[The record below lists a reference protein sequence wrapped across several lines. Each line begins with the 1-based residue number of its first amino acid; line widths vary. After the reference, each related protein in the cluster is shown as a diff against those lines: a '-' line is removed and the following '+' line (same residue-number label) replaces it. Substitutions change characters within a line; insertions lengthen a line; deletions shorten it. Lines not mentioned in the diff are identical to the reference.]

1 MGIERVMR
9 LRNELEARL
18 LRLSVWATVLIAG
31 LGIILGL
38 MARSPAILFDG
49 LFSLVDV
56 AITLLTLKVARL
68 VAMQVDDRRFQYGF
82 WHLEPLVIALRSS
95 VLIALVAYAFL
106 SAVNSL
112 LKGGYEPQL
121 GIALGYAT
129 SVALISFG
137 VWWWLRRQAERIDS
151 ALVRL
156 DVKAWLLSALI
167 TTALLIAFGAAL
179 LMQGTAF
186 EHWTRYADPLV
197 LALVSLLLL
206 PLPFRDARESFGE
219 ILLMSPPELDA
230 QLRAVMTAFVRRH
243 GFLDYRSYLSK
254 TGRARFIEIAILVP
268 PDLSL
273 PVSAID
279 AMRAEIGE
287 AIGGAGS
294 DRWLTIIFTADPTQL

>member
-38 MARSPAILFDG
+38 MARSTAILFDG

-68 VAMQVDDRRFQYGF
+68 VATQVDDRRFQYGF

-121 GIALGYAT
+121 GLALGYAT

-137 VWWWLRRQAERIDS
+137 VWWWLRCQAERIDS

-206 PLPFRDARESFGE
+206 PLPFRDARASFGE

>member
-38 MARSPAILFDG
+38 MARSTAILFDG

-68 VAMQVDDRRFQYGF
+68 VATQVDDRRFQYGF

-121 GIALGYAT
+121 GLALGYAT

-137 VWWWLRRQAERIDS
+137 VWWWLRCQAERIDS